1 MTQEQY
7 IRLEQFENHL
17 FTAYKC
23 NYVRMLDRNTA
34 GNLAELF
41 EQLYNQKS
49 RILNGCGHCVLSD
62 LKRLGEDYFK
72 YKDEL
77 EKIEIPEIKP
87 MPEDPTIEWNKQLE
101 VKDEPEIVI
110 NTESED
116 KPKRKNNKV
125 TKKDNKNK

>member
-7 IRLEQFENHL
+7 IRLQQFENHL

-34 GNLAELF
+34 GNLAEVY

-49 RILNGCGHCVLSD
+49 RILNGCGHCVLTD
-62 LKRLGEDYFK
+62 LRKMGEDYFNYQENIK
-72 YKDEL
+72 VVTQ
-77 EKIEIPEIKP
+77 PEPI
-87 MPEDPTIEWNKQLE
+87 D
-101 VKDEPEIVI
+101 VI

-116 KPKRKNNKV
+116 KPKRRNNKV
-125 TKKDNKNK
+125 TNKGNKK

>member
-7 IRLEQFENHL
+7 IRLQQFENHL

-62 LKRLGEDYFK
+62 LKRMGEDYFK
-72 YKDEL
+72 YK
-77 EKIEIPEIKP
+77 EKIKVETQPEP
-87 MPEDPTIEWNKQLE
+87 
-101 VKDEPEIVI
+101 KDVI

>member
-7 IRLEQFENHL
+7 IRLQQFENHL

-34 GNLAELF
+34 GNLAEVY

-49 RILNGCGHCVLSD
+49 RILNGCGHCVLTD
-62 LKRLGEDYFK
+62 LKRMGEDYFK
-72 YKDEL
+72 YQDN
-77 EKIEIPEIKP
+77 IKVQ
-87 MPEDPTIEWNKQLE
+87 T
-101 VKDEPEIVI
+101 EPEPIDVI

-116 KPKRKNNKV
+116 KPKRRNNKV
-125 TKKDNKNK
+125 TNKGNKK

>member
-7 IRLEQFENHL
+7 IRLQQFENHL

-34 GNLAELF
+34 GNLAEVY

-49 RILNGCGHCVLSD
+49 RILNGCGHCVLTD
-62 LKRLGEDYFK
+62 LKRMGEDYFNYQENIK
-72 YKDEL
+72 VVTQ
-77 EKIEIPEIKP
+77 PEPI
-87 MPEDPTIEWNKQLE
+87 D
-101 VKDEPEIVI
+101 VI

-116 KPKRKNNKV
+116 KPKRRNNKV
-125 TKKDNKNK
+125 TNKGNKK

>member
-7 IRLEQFENHL
+7 IRLQQFENHL
-17 FTAYKC
+17 FTAFKC

-34 GNLAELF
+34 GNLAEVY

-49 RILNGCGHCVLSD
+49 RILNGCGHCVLQD
-62 LKRLGEDYFK
+62 LKRMGEDYFK

-77 EKIEIPEIKP
+77 EK
-87 MPEDPTIEWNKQLE
+87 NKQLE

-116 KPKRKNNKV
+116 KPKRRNNKV
-125 TKKDNKNK
+125 TKKDNKK

>member
-34 GNLAELF
+34 GNLAEMF

-62 LKRLGEDYFK
+62 LKRMGEEYFK
-72 YKDEL
+72 YKENIKVVSQP
-77 EKIEIPEIKP
+77 EPIEV
-87 MPEDPTIEWNKQLE
+87 T
-101 VKDEPEIVI
+101 

-125 TKKDNKNK
+125 TKKDNKK